1 MGATGALIA
10 RNEGVR
16 SLWKGLTPFAV
27 HLHLKYALRFGTN
40 AGFQSVLADKD
51 GKLDTTRRVLAGF
64 GAGVTEALVIVTPFE
79 VGGPWLAC
87 MESMHAWR
95 TPAFTPFSPPPTT
108 IGDQDPLAES
118 NGHGSG
124 QPQVPRAHRR
134 GCQDGEE
141 RGRAG
146 PVERRHAYS
155 DAERE
160 QPSHHVCL
168 QERRGPGLVG
178 QARRGREAHEALAKH
193 GLGVHRNLPRHG
205 LDEPV

>member
-1 MGATGALIA
+1 MQLNPALYPGMGATGALIA

-87 MESMHAWR
+87 MPCMHACMENAGLHTLFP
-95 TPAFTPFSPPPTT
+95 TP
-108 IGDQDPLAES
+108 
-118 NGHGSG
+118 
-124 QPQVPRAHRR
+124 
-134 GCQDGEE
+134 
-141 RGRAG
+141 
-146 PVERRHAYS
+146 
-155 DAERE
+155 
-160 QPSHHVCL
+160 HHN
-168 QERRGPGLVG
+168 R
-178 QARRGREAHEALAKH
+178 
-193 GLGVHRNLPRHG
+193 
-205 LDEPV
+205 